1 MHLFRC
7 IFLFFRTFIRFKQL
21 KGFEYRVFYGSWKNS
36 RLMGFELSLFEI
48 NFVIMYNIIKIIYLT
63 LQLTVML

>member
-7 IFLFFRTFIRFKQL
+7 IFLFFRTFNRFYQL

-36 RLMGFELSLFEI
+36 RLMGFEPTRD
-48 NFVIMYNIIKIIYLT
+48 NGGNIIAFG
-63 LQLTVML
+63 V